1 MSKIPS
7 SMKIAVVIPSYK
19 SAETLPG
26 VIDTLPEELA
36 SSGGKAIIVHDCSPD
51 STGEVADEL
60 AQKHSHVEVV
70 HHEKNRG
77 YGGALK
83 TGLSH
88 GYDIGCDVF
97 PVVHS
102 DGQYAPHLA
111 LALCVPILEGKA
123 EIVQGSRFKGGG
135 AREGGMPATR
145 YWANRILTTMEN
157 MVFGTK
163 MAEFHSG
170 YMVFSRKLLTD
181 IPYKELQN
189 NYNFDAEM
197 IVMAELAGYK
207 CTEIPIPTR
216 YDDETSSLDPIPYG
230 INVLKMMGRHTL
242 GHYRKLLDDHSAQE
256 ISTGFARPH

>member
-1 MSKIPS
+1 
-7 SMKIAVVIPSYK
+7 MKIAVIIPSYK

-26 VIDTLPEELA
+26 VIDSLPEELA
-36 SSGGKAIIVHDCSPD
+36 STGGVAIIVNDASPD
-51 STGEVADEL
+51 QTGEVAEKL
-60 AQKHSHVEVV
+60 AKKHRHVHVV

-83 TGLSH
+83 TGLAH
-88 GYDIGCDVF
+88 AYEMGCDVF

-135 AREGGMPATR
+135 AREGGMPASR
-145 YWANRILTTMEN
+145 YYANRILTTMEN
-157 MVFGTK
+157 LSFGTS

-170 YMVFSRKLLTD
+170 YMVFSRTLLEAVPYEKLQD
-181 IPYKELQN
+181 

-197 IVMAELAGYK
+197 IIMAHLAGYE

-230 INVLKMMGRHTL
+230 MNVLKMMGNYTL
-242 GHYRKLLDDHSAQE
+242 GHYRKLLDDHTAA
-256 ISTGFARPH
+256 TGRHGLAE